1 MGFFLS
7 KYIRSHYK
15 WAILSPLFV
24 ATEVWSELA
33 QPFYMSEIINK
44 GIIGGEMGVI
54 FPLGIKMLVISLIG
68 MLGGMLSIFAA
79 GIVAYGIG
87 ADIRH
92 DIFSKTIRLSYS
104 EMEKSDAGTITTC
117 ISNNVNKV
125 QSTIQS
131 SMRLLYRAPILFIG
145 SIVMVL
151 AVSKELSSVLLLI
164 LPALVFLIIS
174 ISRKAYPIFHKIIT
188 LTERMSN
195 YISELLAGMKVVR
208 VYTQEEREKQRFGKI
223 NDDLCENHIA
233 VAKLTVLLTPIM
245 SLIINIGIAIIVY
258 WTAILMEK
266 ETSVNI
272 GEIMAITSYLTQILI
287 SLIMA
292 QHIII
297 YLTESGSAIKNI
309 KDFIGGE
316 TSEENL
322 AEEDSQLTSKNPLGV
337 RLEFK
342 NIWFSHNPPD
352 AKTGKNILKN
362 VGFSIAEGECLGIIG
377 GTGSGKSSIVQ
388 LILKNFPPD
397 CGEIFIDGRNLKD
410 YTREELLKII
420 GCAPQNVQLFSG
432 SISENLRFGNEY
444 ATLDQMDWACDLAH
458 IKDFIAKQPQQYE
471 TQLTQ
476 GGNNLSGGQRQRIAL
491 ARTLLKASPLLILDD
506 CLNGLDAQTEAKI
519 MHAIPKLQCSKII
532 ISQRIQMV
540 RQCDKILVLEKGE
553 ISGLGTHEEL
563 LGNNAIY
570 QEIYKSQKE

>member
-7 KYIRSHYK
+7 KYIKSHYK
-15 WAILSPLFV
+15 WAVLSPLFV

-33 QPFYMSEIINK
+33 QPFYMSEIIDK

-54 FPLGIKMLVISLIG
+54 LPLGVKMLVISLIG

-92 DIFSKTIRLSYS
+92 DIFSKTTRLSFS
-104 EMEKSDAGTITTC
+104 EMEKSDAGAIITC

-151 AVSKELSSVLLLI
+151 AVSKELSAVLLLI
-164 LPALVFLIIS
+164 LPALLFLIIS
-174 ISRKAYPIFHKIIT
+174 ISQKAYPIFHKIIG

-208 VYTQEEREKQRFGKI
+208 VYTQEEREKQRFEKI
-223 NDDLCENHIA
+223 NDNLCEKQIA
-233 VAKLTVLLTPIM
+233 VARLPVLLTPIM

-266 ETSVNI
+266 ETTVNI

-297 YLTESGSAIKNI
+297 YLTESGTAIKSI
-309 KDFIGGE
+309 KNFIGEE
-316 TSEENL
+316 TPEENVV
-322 AEEDSQLTSKNPLGV
+322 EEEPQSTPLNLQGV
-337 RLEFK
+337 RLELK
-342 NIWFSHNPPD
+342 NIWFSHNPHD
-352 AKTGKNILKN
+352 AKTGKKILKD
-362 VGFSIAEGECLGIIG
+362 VGFSIDAGKCLGIIG

-388 LILKNFPPD
+388 LILRNFPPD
-397 CGEIFIDGRNLKD
+397 SGEIYIDGHNLRD
-410 YTREELLKII
+410 YTQKDLLKII
-420 GCAPQNVQLFSG
+420 GCAPQNVQLFTG
-432 SISENLRFGNEY
+432 SISENLRFGNEN
-444 ATLDQMDWACDLAH
+444 ATLDQMAWACELAN
-458 IKDFIAKQPQQYE
+458 IKDFIMKQPQQYD

-491 ARTLLKASPLLILDD
+491 ARVLLKESPLLILDD
-506 CLNGLDAQTEAKI
+506 CLNGIDAQTEARI
-519 MHAIPKLQCSKII
+519 IQSIQKLKCTKII

-540 RQCDKILVLEKGE
+540 MQCDKILVLEKGE
-553 ISGLGTHEEL
+553 VSGLGTHEEL